1 MYRLGVMM
9 LDIAL
14 YDETEGTDKKH
25 LNLIEELL
33 VFSASKLDLEDNVE
47 VSVTIV
53 DNKRIQEIN
62 RDYRSIDKP
71 TDVISFALEDND
83 DQDFNVIFDE
93 ALDADKVGIPRLL
106 GDIFIS
112 IDKAKE
118 QANEFGHAL
127 NREIGFLA
135 VHGFLHLN
143 GYDHQTE
150 PEEKEMFSLQEE
162 ILKENGLER

>member
-1 MYRLGVMM
+1 MYRLDVMM

-14 YDETEGTDKKH
+14 YDETEDTDKKH
-25 LNLIEELL
+25 LDLIEKLL
-33 VFSASKLDLEDNVE
+33 LASAKKLNLGENVE

-62 RDYRSIDKP
+62 REYRSIDKP
-71 TDVISFALEDND
+71 TDVISFAIEDND
-83 DQDFNVIFDE
+83 EEDLNFIFDDTFE
-93 ALDADKVGIPRLL
+93 QDEVKIPRLL

-112 IDKAKE
+112 IDKAKA
-118 QANEFGHAL
+118 QATEFGHAL

-150 PEEKEMFSLQEE
+150 AEEREMFSLQEE
-162 ILKENGLER
+162 ILEENGLER

>member
-1 MYRLGVMM
+1 MIRLD
-9 LDIAL
+9 LAL
-14 YDETEGTDKKH
+14 FDETKGVEAKH
-25 LNLIEELL
+25 LDLIEQLIVAAAKKLELGDD
-33 VFSASKLDLEDNVE
+33 FE

-53 DNKRIQEIN
+53 DNEKIQEIN
-62 RDYRSIDKP
+62 REYRSIDKP
-71 TDVISFALEDND
+71 TDVISFAIEDND
-83 DQDFNVIFDE
+83 AKDFEVFFDDFLIE
-93 ALDADKVGIPRLL
+93 DEVAIPRLL

-118 QANEFGHAL
+118 QASEYGHAL

-150 PEEKEMFSLQEE
+150 AQEKEMFSLQEE
-162 ILKENGLER
+162 ILEENGLER

>member
-1 MYRLGVMM
+1 M

-14 YDETEGTDKKH
+14 YDETEDTDKKH
-25 LNLIEELL
+25 LDLIEKLL
-33 VFSASKLDLEDNVE
+33 LASAKKLNLGENVE

-62 RDYRSIDKP
+62 REYRSIDKP
-71 TDVISFALEDND
+71 TDVISFAIEDND
-83 DQDFNVIFDE
+83 EEDFNFIFDDTFE
-93 ALDADKVGIPRLL
+93 QDEVKIPRLL

-112 IDKAKE
+112 IDKAKA
-118 QANEFGHAL
+118 QATEFGHAL

-150 PEEKEMFSLQEE
+150 AEEREMFSLQEE
-162 ILKENGLER
+162 ILEENGLER

>member
-1 MYRLGVMM
+1 MYRLGVTM

-83 DQDFNVIFDE
+83 EQDFNVIFDE
-93 ALDADKVGIPRLL
+93 ALDADQVGIPRLL

-112 IDKAKE
+112 IDKAKK
-118 QANEFGHAL
+118 QADEFGHAL
-127 NREIGFLA
+127 NREIGFLS

-150 PEEKEMFSLQEE
+150 DEEKEMFSLQEE